1 MTPPIVLTLAGFDP
15 GGGAGVLA
23 DAKAIHAHGG
33 YAVAVITAQTV
44 QNTRGVFQV
53 RPEPPELVAAQLDAL
68 WDDLRP
74 QAVKIG
80 MLGSTALAEVALK
93 RLADFDGPVVVDP
106 VLKSSSGHA
115 LLDDVDESYRA
126 LLQRATLITPNLPE
140 AARILGK
147 NPHPAAALCD
157 ELVKMGE
164 TPCLLKGGHGEGDR
178 LEDWLCRPGEAPR
191 RFSHTR
197 LSTRNTHGTG
207 CALSSAIATRLAHGE
222 PLEVAV
228 EQAIDWLQQRLSA
241 TTWSLGRG
249 NGPIDLLD
257 QMNFSR

>member
-53 RPEPPELVAAQLDAL
+53 RPEPADLVAAQLDAL

-80 MLGSTALAEVALK
+80 MLGSADLAEVALA
-93 RLADFDGPVVVDP
+93 RLVDFDGPVVVDP
-106 VLKSSSGHA
+106 VLRSSSGHP
-115 LLDDVDESYRA
+115 LLDDVDGRYRA
-126 LLQRATLITPNLPE
+126 LLRRATLITPNLPE

-147 NPHPAAALCD
+147 NLRSAAALCD

-191 RFSHTR
+191 RFSHAR
-197 LSTRNTHGTG
+197 LSTRHTHGTG

-222 PLEVAV
+222 PLETAV
-228 EQAIDWLQQRLSA
+228 ETAINWLQRRLAS
-241 TTWSLGRG
+241 TGWSLGQG
-249 NGPIDLLD
+249 SGPIDLLGQKD
-257 QMNFSR
+257 FSR